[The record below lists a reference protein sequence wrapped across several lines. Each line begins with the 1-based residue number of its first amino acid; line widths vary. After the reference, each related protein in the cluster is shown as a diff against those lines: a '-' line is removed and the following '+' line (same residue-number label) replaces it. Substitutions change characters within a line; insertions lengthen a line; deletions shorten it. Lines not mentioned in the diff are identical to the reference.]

1 MTREP
6 IWLAAFLVYY
16 EKTEC
21 RIKPAA
27 ELTPVARSVVYE
39 AMRRPEIASRLDEIR
54 QRVIDSKRRR
64 AEYRARAA

>member
-27 ELTPVARSVVYE
+27 ERTPVARSVVYE
-39 AMRRPEIASRLDEIR
+39 AMQRPEIAARLEEIR
-54 QRVIDSKRRR
+54 QRVSETKRRR
-64 AEYRARAA
+64 AEYRAQAA